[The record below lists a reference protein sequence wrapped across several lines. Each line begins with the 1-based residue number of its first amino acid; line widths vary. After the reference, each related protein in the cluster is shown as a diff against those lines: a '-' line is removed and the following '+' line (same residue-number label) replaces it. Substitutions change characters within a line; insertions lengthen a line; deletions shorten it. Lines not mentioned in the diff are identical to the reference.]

1 MCQNMTFGLG
11 TVDYQDSTAG
21 PYSHEWEIDPMLY
34 QSLRTIGYRDVSDLV
49 GIMERIAEEGVGRN
63 NSESGG

>member
-1 MCQNMTFGLG
+1 MCQTMAFGLG

-34 QSLRTIGYRDVSDLV
+34 QGLRTIGTETLV
-49 GIMERIAEEGVGRN
+49 T
-63 NSESGG
+63 